1 MPCRNDCEKSQF
13 QILLLPPYFS
23 LRAQAQIPAALAVQ
37 HNFICLHDLREANI
51 LDDIM
56 VSRDNDPNYQ
66 GQPHILFKNTTYHML
81 TNMWEIQDY
90 IAQCMWDNYQWILS
104 EHGMLW
110 SEEWVSDKGEDEFDD
125 DKDVDEE

>member
-56 VSRDNDPNYQ
+56 VSRDNDPDYQ
-66 GQPHILFKNTTYHML
+66 GQPHIHSQNITYRTL
-81 TNMWEIQDY
+81 TNMGQIPGLYCTTHVGQ
-90 IAQCMWDNYQWILS
+90 LS
-104 EHGMLW
+104 ADIVRAGL
-110 SEEWVSDKGEDEFDD
+110 
-125 DKDVDEE
+125 